1 MFCPNGTEWTQVWVE
16 NGINRCF
23 FDSVSAIVIFLVVV
37 CFGSSRCAVFWH
49 RGMSLSPEA
58 RKEKAA
64 LYNMQT
70 ALTVILIVEVI
81 IEMILHDLYFEAG
94 GLSGYRVLA
103 TLILIIAYV
112 FSLCLLRLEK
122 NNILEQLP
130 DRCKSVPLFLFWSV
144 GLIQGSLAL
153 ASWWSPQ
160 WWWQLSKTSQ
170 WVQFGLWLLRFIVF
184 LMLLVL
190 GIISTAR
197 YQRRR
202 STAFGQQFNIL
213 TNVMENG
220 EANHQ
225 ENQTVVKNGTRRTE
239 NTGDRGRGVLRD
251 GKIDNTDTKSTWANI
266 GHKIKLMIP
275 LVWPK
280 GSLFLQTIVVICLGL
295 LVCGRIVNLYV
306 PLYNRDIVNSLTGSG
321 TLTYRW
327 DIILIYCSLLFLRGA
342 GGQGGGVLGQ
352 MQSQI
357 WLAVTQYCSRRM
369 EVEVFTH
376 LHRLSL
382 RWHLSRKT
390 GAVLRIVDRGT
401 SSMNS
406 LLTLTLFSILPT
418 VADVIIAI
426 VYFVTAFS
434 YLFGLIVLFCATL
447 FVVLTFNM
455 MEYRTKF
462 RREMNRL
469 DNETNA
475 RAVDSLLNFETVKYY
490 GATKFEINKY
500 QENIVAYQKAEWT
513 SQVMVTVWQACQ
525 NVVTTSGYIAGFM
538 LCAWAVVS
546 GVGTLH
552 LTVGDYVL
560 FGSYLSQL
568 FGPLSTLGAYYRQM
582 QQSFTDM
589 ENMFDLLDIEPE
601 VKDVPGA
608 KDLVLSQGKIEFH
621 NVCFSYEPSRPILK
635 NISFTVQ
642 PGQTLA
648 LVGHTG
654 SGKSTIV
661 RLVFRFYDVTSG
673 EIKID
678 DQNVAQVTQES
689 LRSNI
694 GVVPQDTVLFNR
706 DIRYNISYGKTS
718 ATESEIWD
726 SARGAEMHERIITFP
741 DKYDTVV
748 GERGLKL
755 SGGEKQRVAIAR
767 TLLKAPAIILLDEAT
782 SALDTTTERNIQAS
796 LTRMC
801 QNRTTIIIA
810 HRLSTIIH
818 ADQILVL
825 QEGEIIERGTH
836 EELLAQNGRYAS
848 MWQQQLTKSDST
860 DLIDLSS

>member
-1 MFCPNGTEWTQVWVE
+1 
-16 NGINRCF
+16 
-23 FDSVSAIVIFLVVV
+23 
-37 CFGSSRCAVFWH
+37 
-49 RGMSLSPEA
+49 MSLSPEA

-568 FGPLSTLGAYYRQM
+568 FGPLSTLGAYY
-582 QQSFTDM
+582 
-589 ENMFDLLDIEPE
+589 
-601 VKDVPGA
+601 
-608 KDLVLSQGKIEFH
+608 
-621 NVCFSYEPSRPILK
+621 SRPILK

-741 DKYDTVV
+741 DNFNADIISICF
-748 GERGLKL
+748 L
-755 SGGEKQRVAIAR
+755 SR
-767 TLLKAPAIILLDEAT
+767 
-782 SALDTTTERNIQAS
+782 
-796 LTRMC
+796 
-801 QNRTTIIIA
+801 
-810 HRLSTIIH
+810 
-818 ADQILVL
+818 
-825 QEGEIIERGTH
+825 H